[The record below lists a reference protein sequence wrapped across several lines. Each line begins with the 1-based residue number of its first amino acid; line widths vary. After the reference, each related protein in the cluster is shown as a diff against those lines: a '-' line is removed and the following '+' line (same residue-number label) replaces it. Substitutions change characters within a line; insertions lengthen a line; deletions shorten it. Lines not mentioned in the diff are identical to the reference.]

1 MFGRLMPREGRFFEL
16 FNAHAEQMV
25 HAAKELEALM
35 SDDGDSR
42 NHIEAIDSR
51 EVRADGLNHEVIAL
65 LHRTFITPFDRDEIH
80 ALISSMDDVVDAIQD
95 VAESVTLYNVD
106 RYTPEARQMATLS
119 LSCCERVK
127 HVVSLLDDMKSAADI
142 MRTCREIDQIEGEV
156 DRLMRGAISEL
167 FRKETDALK
176 VIKLTAIYQ
185 VLEKIT
191 DCCKDVSKHIEAIV
205 LESA

>member
-16 FNAHAEQMV
+16 FNAHTEQMV
-25 HAAKELEALM
+25 AAAKSLEVLM
-35 SDDGDSR
+35 SADDVQP
-42 NHIEAIDSR
+42 HIEAIDSR
-51 EVRADGLNHEVIAL
+51 EVRADGIQHEIMAL

-80 ALISSMDDVVDAIQD
+80 ALISSMDDIVDAIQD
-95 VAESVTLYNVD
+95 VAESITLYNVD
-106 RYTPEARQMATLS
+106 RYTPDARQMASLS

-127 HVVSLLDDMKSAADI
+127 HVVSLLDDMKSAGDI
-142 MRTCREIDQIEGEV
+142 LRTCREIDQIEGDC
-156 DRLMRGAISEL
+156 DRVMRTAISEL

-176 VIKLTAIYQ
+176 VMKLSAIYQ

-191 DCCKDVSKHIEAIV
+191 DCCKDVAKRVESIV

>member
-25 HAAKELEALM
+25 FAAKELETLM
-35 SDDGDSR
+35 SSEGDVKT
-42 NHIEAIDSR
+42 HIEAIDSR
-51 EVRADGLNHEVIAL
+51 EVRADGINHEVIAL

-80 ALISSMDDVVDAIQD
+80 ELMSSMDDVVDAIQD
-95 VAESVTLYNVD
+95 VAESITLYNVD
-106 RYTPEARQMATLS
+106 RYTPEARQMASLS

-142 MRTCREIDQIEGEV
+142 LRTCREIDQLEGDV
-156 DRLMRGAISEL
+156 DRVMRNAISDL

-185 VLEKIT
+185 VLEKVT
-191 DCCKDVSKHIEAIV
+191 DCCKDVAKHVESIV
-205 LESA
+205 LESV

>member
-1 MFGRLMPREGRFFEL
+1 MAGEGE
-16 FNAHAEQMV
+16 
-25 HAAKELEALM
+25 AKT
-35 SDDGDSR
+35 
-42 NHIEAIDSR
+42 HIDTIDAR
-51 EVRADGLNHEVIAL
+51 EVGADGFNREVIAL

-80 ALISSMDDVVDAIQD
+80 ELISSMDDIVDAIQD

-106 RYTPEARQMATLS
+106 SYTPEARQMASLS

-127 HVVSLLDDMKSAADI
+127 HVVSLLDNMKSAADI
-142 MRTCREIDQIEGEV
+142 MRTCREIDQIEGDV
-156 DRLMRGAISEL
+156 DRVMRNAISEL

-176 VIKLTAIYQ
+176 VIKLSAIYQ

-191 DCCKDVSKHIEAIV
+191 DCCKDVAKHVESIV

>member
-16 FNAHAEQMV
+16 FNAHTEQMV
-25 HAAKELEALM
+25 AAAKSLEVLM
-35 SDDGDSR
+35 SAEDVQP
-42 NHIEAIDSR
+42 HIEAIDSR
-51 EVRADGLNHEVIAL
+51 EVRADGIQHEIMAL

-80 ALISSMDDVVDAIQD
+80 ALISSMDDIVDAIQD
-95 VAESVTLYNVD
+95 VAESITLYNVD
-106 RYTPEARQMATLS
+106 RYTPDARQMASLS

-142 MRTCREIDQIEGEV
+142 LRTCREIDQIEGDC
-156 DRLMRGAISEL
+156 DRVMRTAISEL

-176 VIKLTAIYQ
+176 VMKLSAIYQ

-191 DCCKDVSKHIEAIV
+191 DCCKDVAKRVESIV

>member
-25 HAAKELEALM
+25 FAAKELALLM
-35 SDDGDSR
+35 GGEGDA
-42 NHIEAIDSR
+42 NAHIEAIDSR
-51 EVRADGLNHEVIAL
+51 EVRADGITQEVIAL

-80 ALISSMDDVVDAIQD
+80 QLISAMDDIVDAIQD

-106 RYTPEARQMATLS
+106 SYTADARQMANLT

-127 HVVSLLDDMKSAADI
+127 HVVSLLDDMRSAGDM
-142 MRTCREIDQIEGEV
+142 MRTCREIEQLESDC
-156 DRLMRGAISEL
+156 DRVMRTAISTL
-167 FRKETDALK
+167 FRKETDAMK
-176 VIKLTAIYQ
+176 VMRLSAVYQ

-191 DCCKDVSKHIEAIV
+191 DCCKDVSKHVESIV
-205 LESA
+205 LESV

>member
-1 MFGRLMPREGRFFEL
+1 MPREGRFFEL

-25 HAAKELEALM
+25 FAAKELETLM
-35 SDDGDSR
+35 SSEGDVKT
-42 NHIEAIDSR
+42 HIEAIDSR
-51 EVRADGLNHEVIAL
+51 EVRADGINHEVIAL

-80 ALISSMDDVVDAIQD
+80 ELMSSMDDVVDAIQD
-95 VAESVTLYNVD
+95 VAESITLYNVD
-106 RYTPEARQMATLS
+106 RYTPEARQMASLS

-142 MRTCREIDQIEGEV
+142 LRTCREIDQLEGDV
-156 DRLMRGAISEL
+156 DRVMRNAISDL

-185 VLEKIT
+185 VLEKVT
-191 DCCKDVSKHIEAIV
+191 DCCKDVAKHVESIV
-205 LESA
+205 LESV

>member
-1 MFGRLMPREGRFFEL
+1 MFGRLMPREGRFFDL

-25 HAAKELEALM
+25 LAAKELEALM
-35 SDDGDSR
+35 SGDGETKA
-42 NHIEAIDSR
+42 HIEAIDSR
-51 EVRADGLNHEVIAL
+51 EVRADGINHEVIAL

-80 ALISSMDDVVDAIQD
+80 ELISSMDDVVDAIQD
-95 VAESVTLYNVD
+95 VAESITLYNID
-106 RYTPEARQMATLS
+106 RYTPEARQMASLS
-119 LSCCERVK
+119 LSCCDRVK

-142 MRTCREIDQIEGEV
+142 MRTCREIDQLEGDV
-156 DRLMRGAISEL
+156 DRVMRNAISDL

-176 VIKLTAIYQ
+176 VIKLSAVYQ

-191 DCCKDVSKHIEAIV
+191 DCCKDVAKHVESIV